1 MRDGLALTVILMQDQ
16 KLHRVFPPILERSR
30 ELRQPQTPPEQR
42 LWAALR
48 DRRLGGYK
56 FRRQH
61 PIDRFIV
68 DFFCHEC
75 SLVVEVDGDSHA
87 TQIEYDQART
97 EWLNDHGYTVVR
109 FTNQDIYKRFPAVL
123 EAILEQCQALSG
135 NEDLPTPSTNP
146 SSPRNPAHPPA
157 PSPPGRGLG

>member
-1 MRDGLALTVILMQDQ
+1 MRDQ
-16 KLHRVFPPILERSR
+16 KLHRVYPPILERSR
-30 ELRQPQTPPEQR
+30 ELRQPQTPAEQR

-75 SLVVEVDGDSHA
+75 SLVLEVDGDSHA
-87 TQIEYDQART
+87 TQAEYDQART
-97 EWLNDHGYTVVR
+97 EWLNDRGYTVIR
-109 FTNQDIYKRFPAVL
+109 FTNQDIYKRFPGVQ
-123 EAILEQCQALSG
+123 EAILEQCQRLSG
-135 NEDLPTPSTNP
+135 KAGLPTPDTNA
-146 SSPRNPAHPPA
+146 S
-157 PSPPGRGLG
+157 